1 MGSINGIMRLL
12 KAVDFVVVV
21 VAFVNVVVVAPLV
34 VTGHTIC
41 SCGQ

>member
-1 MGSINGIMRLL
+1 MGSINVIMRLL

-21 VAFVNVVVVAPLV
+21 VAVVNVVVVAQLV
-34 VTGHTIC
+34 VTGHTLS